1 MDAAAEVTEPPA
13 LAPAREVRPP
23 AEPRPPGWGRSWR
36 LMGVGGGVRP
46 TWFLVLVP
54 VARSGACVALGGK
67 GLRWGWFVPFLPEQ
81 ASLVRELLARCKVI
95 LLFSN
100 SRGLSPCCADY

>member
-1 MDAAAEVTEPPA
+1 M
-13 LAPAREVRPP
+13 
-23 AEPRPPGWGRSWR
+23 
-36 LMGVGGGVRP
+36 
-46 TWFLVLVP
+46 WFLVLVP

-100 SRGLSPCCADY
+100 SRGPLPLLCRLLATLVVGFKGSPTDQNKQILLARVGGVNK